1 MARSAGAAA
10 GRFATRLVV
19 ALVLTASVVAAGVVA
34 VNSAIDDELARIPRI
49 EVDTVPAS
57 AAGANYLVVGSDSR
71 AFVETA
77 EEQRAFGDPDVEAG
91 RRSDTMMIVHV
102 EPGAGRSLVVSFPRD
117 LWVNVPGIGNAKI
130 NAAYNSDLGGGPDAV
145 IGALRTNFGIDVNHY
160 VEVDFQTFESM
171 VNAVGT
177 VPVYVDRPV
186 IDNFTGFVAVAAG
199 CYQLGGTEALAWV
212 RSRHLEYLDPTTG
225 RLVADPRADI
235 GRIERQQDFIRRLAG
250 IVVERSL
257 ADPLKGRAIVRSAV
271 GDLRVDQSFD
281 RRAALDLVR
290 AFRSMSSGDTSAIE
304 FVTFPYTEGNAGGQA
319 VLFPDRTNG
328 SSLLE
333 RLSTFATAPAP
344 APLQPAD
351 VRVRVVNGS
360 GRSGLA
366 ERVMNDLVAAGYVKG
381 GTGNDERGR
390 VAVTE
395 VRYADGAAD
404 KARLV
409 LGTVGAGAKLVGDPT
424 LTGADV
430 QVVLGADF
438 TGLPG
443 AATGAPTGTPAGGTA
458 PAAPAPDPAATCR

>member
-1 MARSAGAAA
+1 MTGAAV
-10 GRFATRLVV
+10 GRFATRCLI
-19 ALVLTASVVAAGVVA
+19 ALLGTAAVVAAGVVA
-34 VNSAIDDELARIPRI
+34 VNSAIEAELARIPRI
-49 EVDTVPAS
+49 DVATVPAPP
-57 AAGANYLVVGSDSR
+57 AGANYLVVGSDSR
-71 AFVETA
+71 AFVETP
-77 EEQRAFGDPDVEAG
+77 EERRAFGNPAVEAG
-91 RRSDTMMIVHV
+91 RRSDTMMVVHV
-102 EPGAGRSLVVSFPRD
+102 EPGTGRSLVVSFPRD
-117 LWVNVPGIGNAKI
+117 LWVNVPGLGNTKI

-145 IGALRTNFGIDVNHY
+145 IEALRANFGIDVNHY
-160 VEVDFQTFESM
+160 VEVDFRTFESM

-177 VPVYVDRPV
+177 VPVYVDRPM

-199 CYQLGGTEALAWV
+199 CYQLNGTEALAWV

-250 IVVERSL
+250 LVVERSL
-257 ADPLKGRAIVRSAV
+257 ADPLTGRSIVRGVV
-271 GDLRVDQSFD
+271 GDLRVDRGFD
-281 RRAALDLVR
+281 RQAAFDLIQ
-290 AFRSMSSGDTSAIE
+290 AFRSMRAGDTSAIE

-328 SSLLE
+328 APLLE
-333 RLSTFATAPAP
+333 RLATFETGPAP

-351 VRVRVVNGS
+351 VRVKVVNGS

-366 ERVMNDLVAAGYVKG
+366 DQVMNDLVAAGYVKG

-395 VRYADGAAD
+395 VRYANGAED
-404 KARLV
+404 KGRLV
-409 LGTVGAGAKLVGDPT
+409 LGGVGAGAKLVGDPK
-424 LTGADV
+424 LTGTDV

-443 AATGAPTGTPAGGTA
+443 AAPAGPAAGGAPG
-458 PAAPAPDPAATCR
+458 PAAPADPAADCR

>member
-1 MARSAGAAA
+1 
-10 GRFATRLVV
+10 
-19 ALVLTASVVAAGVVA
+19 
-34 VNSAIDDELARIPRI
+34 
-49 EVDTVPAS
+49 
-57 AAGANYLVVGSDSR
+57 
-71 AFVETA
+71 
-77 EEQRAFGDPDVEAG
+77 
-91 RRSDTMMIVHV
+91 
-102 EPGAGRSLVVSFPRD
+102 VVSFPRD

-328 SSLLE
+328 ASLLE

>member
-1 MARSAGAAA
+1 
-10 GRFATRLVV
+10 
-19 ALVLTASVVAAGVVA
+19 
-34 VNSAIDDELARIPRI
+34 
-49 EVDTVPAS
+49 
-57 AAGANYLVVGSDSR
+57 
-71 AFVETA
+71 
-77 EEQRAFGDPDVEAG
+77 
-91 RRSDTMMIVHV
+91 
-102 EPGAGRSLVVSFPRD
+102 
-117 LWVNVPGIGNAKI
+117 
-130 NAAYNSDLGGGPDAV
+130 
-145 IGALRTNFGIDVNHY
+145 
-160 VEVDFQTFESM
+160 
-171 VNAVGT
+171 
-177 VPVYVDRPV
+177 
-186 IDNFTGFVAVAAG
+186 
-199 CYQLGGTEALAWV
+199 
-212 RSRHLEYLDPTTG
+212 
-225 RLVADPRADI
+225 
-235 GRIERQQDFIRRLAG
+235 
-250 IVVERSL
+250 
-257 ADPLKGRAIVRSAV
+257 
-271 GDLRVDQSFD
+271 
-281 RRAALDLVR
+281 
-290 AFRSMSSGDTSAIE
+290 
-304 FVTFPYTEGNAGGQA
+304 

-328 SSLLE
+328 ASLLE